1 MKARTITALSL
12 LAIAAAAAP
21 AMAQGGGMGGPP
33 NAGMMAQRTSD
44 RMLQGITLSTAQ
56 ADSVKAIDARYAT
69 DMTAI
74 FQAGA
79 GDRAAMR
86 EKMLPL
92 RAKQRT
98 DIRALLTADQQ
109 AVFDKN
115 VADMEKAR
123 ANRGAP
129 GA

>member
-44 RMLQGITLSTAQ
+44 RLLQGITLSTTQ
-56 ADSVKAIDARYAT
+56 ADSVKAIDARYAA

-74 FQAGA
+74 FQAG
-79 GDRAAMR
+79 GDDRAAMR
-86 EKMLPL
+86 EKMTPL
-92 RAKQRT
+92 RAKQRA

-109 AVFDKN
+109 AAFDKN
-115 VADMEKAR
+115 VTEMDKAR
-123 ANRGAP
+123 MNRGAP